1 MIKRSFSLPA
11 LLSAAALTSGVVL
24 ASIHSAQACFL
35 SKNKGTSTTSLDK
48 SPTLISNKSNSNAID
63 TKKLGIIGGSAA
75 AIAGLSVA
83 GVVYKGRR
91 TAQTVSDAIAEN
103 SQELTLVENEFS
115 IPVTLEADICDHPEV
130 EMAES
135 TPDKDLTLVG

>member
-1 MIKRSFSLPA
+1 MIKQTFSLPA

-35 SKNKGTSTTSLDK
+35 SKNKGTTTTTLDK
-48 SPTLISNKSNSNAID
+48 SPTLISKQSNSNAID

-83 GVVYKGRR
+83 GVIYKGRH
-91 TAQTVSDAIAEN
+91 TAQSVDDAIA
-103 SQELTLVENEFS
+103 QEPQEVTLVENEFS
-115 IPVTLEADICDHPEV
+115 MPVTLEADTSAHPEV